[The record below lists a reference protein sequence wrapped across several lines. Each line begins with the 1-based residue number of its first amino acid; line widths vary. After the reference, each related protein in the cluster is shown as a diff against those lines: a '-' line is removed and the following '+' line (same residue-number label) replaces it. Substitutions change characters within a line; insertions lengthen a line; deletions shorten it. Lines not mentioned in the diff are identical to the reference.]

1 MKTKKIITTVVT
13 SLFTMVLFLTFSNAN
28 AQTKHKHHAMKDC
41 CMMKDG
47 KMMCMK
53 DGKTM
58 PMDKDMTM
66 KNGTV
71 CMTNGVCTMKDGKKM
86 KMKNGDCMDMNGK
99 MCTDKMKMMTK
110 KKTTKKVAAAVYTC
124 PMHSEVVG
132 VKGGKCPK
140 CGMDLVKK

>member
-1 MKTKKIITTVVT
+1 MKIKSVLTTVLT

-28 AQTKHKHHAMKDC
+28 AQTKKKSHTMKDC
-41 CMMKDG
+41 CM
-47 KMMCMK
+47 MK

-66 KNGTV
+66 KNGTT
-71 CMTNGVCTMKDGKKM
+71 CMTNGECTMKDGSKM
-86 KMKNGDCMDMNGK
+86 MMKNGDQMDMNGTMHSKK
-99 MCTDKMKMMTK
+99 MIKKMKKTK
-110 KKTTKKVAAAVYTC
+110 KGEAVVYTC
-124 PMHSEVVG
+124 PMHPEVVG